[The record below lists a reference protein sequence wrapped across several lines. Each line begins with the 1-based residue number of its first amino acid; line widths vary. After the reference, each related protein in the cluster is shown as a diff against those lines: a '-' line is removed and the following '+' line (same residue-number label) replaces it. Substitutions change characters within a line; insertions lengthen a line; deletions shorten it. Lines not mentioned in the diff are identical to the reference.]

1 MDGVLYRGEVFFF
14 VDSPLDTSN
23 SYRYF
28 EDGGLAVMNGKVLE
42 TGPFNV
48 LYARYAGF
56 EQVDFSGF
64 LIMPGLIDTHI
75 HFSQSEMLGMYGKQ
89 LLDWLN
95 EYTFLAEEGFSS
107 NDYARHI
114 ARLFVN
120 ELVKNG
126 TTTCAAYTTVFASS
140 VRALFEAASEYDMCI
155 LAGKVMMDR
164 NAPEQLQDNV
174 KSGFRDTLELIEEW
188 DGYGRNHYVITPRF
202 AITSTWEQLESAGQ
216 LHRKFPDTYI
226 QTHLSEN
233 LSEIAKVLTLFP
245 KCSDYLE
252 VYEQAGLV
260 TNRSIFGHCV
270 HLTRREYE
278 RLSKAKS
285 VIAHCPTSNL
295 FLGSGLFHMTE
306 ANRYGLNVTFATD
319 VGAGTSFSMWRT
331 MGEAYKIQQL
341 NGYSMTALEALY
353 KCSLGAARALGLNDH
368 IGSFLPGQD
377 ADFIVMDCAVT
388 TAQSLRKDYL
398 SRKGKWT
405 IENKLFGLQ
414 ILGDERNVKATYIM
428 GKQIGSCSGMEK

>member
-48 LYARYAGF
+48 LYARYADF

-95 EYTFLAEEGFSS
+95 EYTFPAEEGFSS
-107 NDYARHI
+107 NDYARQI

-260 TNRSIFGHCV
+260 TNRSIFGYCV

-353 KCSLGAARALGLNDH
+353 KCSLGAACALGLNDH